1 VLDERRR
8 LETGLFAE
16 VDVLPRT
23 LSLSAANTNNTP
35 GPMSAMETTQLLTL
49 PSRPA
54 ILLVDDDEATRNL
67 VSTFAEQQ
75 GHSVHVCNRAEEAL
89 KRLREHFCP
98 IVITDLNMP
107 GMSGLELCR
116 ELRAR
121 KWPGYTYIVVLTG
134 DHEYGT
140 IAALEAGADDCL
152 RKDAPPAE
160 LKARLRVAERIVT
173 LEHRLR
179 RTLEARA
186 RQAATDAL
194 TSLPNR
200 RAFDRQFNAEFKR
213 ARRFGEALSVLLID
227 VDHFKQINDQ
237 HGHLVGDDVLRALA
251 LTLRTN
257 LPRQFDTLARFGGE
271 EFAIVLPQTN
281 RDAALLVAERL
292 RTAVESTAIQTSAGP
307 RMITVSIGIGHFA
320 TRVSP
325 DPLTTHDLLDEA
337 DRCLYESKRQGR
349 NRVTACPPAEPRS
362 LADASM

>member
-1 VLDERRR
+1 
-8 LETGLFAE
+8 
-16 VDVLPRT
+16 
-23 LSLSAANTNNTP
+23 
-35 GPMSAMETTQLLTL
+35 MESTQLLTL
-49 PSRPA
+49 PTRPA
-54 ILLVDDDEATRNL
+54 ILLVDDDGATRTL
-67 VSTFAEQQ
+67 VSTYAEQQ
-75 GHSVHVCNRAEEAL
+75 GYAIHNCRSAEEAL
-89 KRLREHFCP
+89 KRLRENFCP

-107 GMSGLELCR
+107 GMDGLEFCR

-121 KWPGYTYIVVLTG
+121 KWPGYTYIVMLTG
-134 DHEYGT
+134 DHENGA

-194 TSLPNR
+194 TGLPNR

-227 VDHFKQINDQ
+227 VDRFKQINDQ
-237 HGHLVGDDVLRALA
+237 DGHLVGDEVLRHLA
-251 LTLRTN
+251 GTLKAR
-257 LPRQFDTLARFGGE
+257 LPRQFDILARFGGE
-271 EFAIVLPQTN
+271 EFVIVLPHTD
-281 RDAALLVAERL
+281 REAALQVAERL
-292 RTAVESTAIQTSAGP
+292 RAAVENTSVQTSDGT
-307 RMITVSIGIGHFA
+307 RSITISIGIGHLG
-320 TRVSP
+320 TRASP
-325 DPLTTHDLLDEA
+325 EPMTTHDLLDEA

-349 NRVTACPPAEPRS
+349 NRVTAFPPAEPRS

>member
-1 VLDERRR
+1 
-8 LETGLFAE
+8 
-16 VDVLPRT
+16 
-23 LSLSAANTNNTP
+23 
-35 GPMSAMETTQLLTL
+35 MSSIESTQLLTL
-49 PSRPA
+49 PTRPA
-54 ILLVDDDEATRNL
+54 ILLVDDDAATRTL
-67 VSTFAEQQ
+67 VSTHAEQQ
-75 GHSVHVCNRAEEAL
+75 GYAIHECRTAEEAL
-89 KRLREHFCP
+89 KRLRENFCP

-107 GMSGLELCR
+107 GMSGLAFCR

-134 DHEYGT
+134 DHEHAA
-140 IAALEAGADDCL
+140 IEALEAGADDCL

-227 VDHFKQINDQ
+227 VDHFKHINDE

-251 LTLRTN
+251 GALRTS
-257 LPRQFDTLARFGGE
+257 LPRQFDILARYGGE
-271 EFAIVLPQTN
+271 EFAVVLPHTD
-281 RDAALLVAERL
+281 REAAHHVGERL
-292 RTAVESTAIQTSAGP
+292 RTAVERTSIPTSAGP
-307 RMITVSIGIGHFA
+307 RMITISIGIGHMA
-320 TRVSP
+320 TRVIP
-325 DPLTTHDLLDEA
+325 EPLTTHDLLDEA

-349 NRVTACPPAEPRS
+349 NRVTAYPPAEPRS
-362 LADASM
+362 LADVSL